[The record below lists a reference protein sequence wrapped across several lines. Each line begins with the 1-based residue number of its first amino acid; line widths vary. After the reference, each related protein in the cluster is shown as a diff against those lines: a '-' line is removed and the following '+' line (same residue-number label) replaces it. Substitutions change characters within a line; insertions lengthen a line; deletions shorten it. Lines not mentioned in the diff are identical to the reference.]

1 MDNCLKIKYEWD
13 NCYNKIIIKYFN
25 SDDNKGY
32 YEEMNPCFE
41 NYKKY
46 VECIIKL
53 KKNSN

>member
-46 VECIIKL
+46 IECL
-53 KKNSN
+53 QKNKIRLV